1 MRLFVAADLPAEVRA
16 RLGAVQKA
24 LARLP
29 LEVRWT
35 RPEGIHL
42 TLTFIGEVA
51 ADRVDRIRGALRES
65 GCRGL
70 PPAALAARG
79 VGVFPD
85 RGRPRVLWAGVV
97 GEVEAAGR
105 VKRAVDEA
113 LAPAGVIPE
122 DRPFHPHLTLGRV
135 TGSRG
140 GDWRA
145 ALEPHAV
152 EEFGSFTLAACVLFE
167 SRLLPGG
174 AQYHA
179 LESVPLAG
187 GTPS

>member
-42 TLTFIGEVA
+42 TLTFIGEVPE
-51 ADRVDRIRGALRES
+51 DRVEPIRAALRGSGCGALA
-65 GCRGL
+65 
-70 PPAALAARG
+70 PAALAARG

-105 VKRAVDEA
+105 VKRVVDEA
-113 LAPAGVIPE
+113 LAPVGVVPE
-122 DRPFHPHLTLGRV
+122 DRPFRPHLTLGRV
-135 TGSRG
+135 SGGRG

-145 ALEPHAV
+145 VLEPHVAD
-152 EEFGSFTLAACVLFE
+152 EFGAFTLAACVLFE
-167 SRLLPGG
+167 SRLGAGG
-174 AQYHA
+174 ARYHA

-187 GTPS
+187 GTAA